1 MIIVDPDRQD
11 LFRKNCVLDDIILV
25 KILIVIG
32 IFTVN
37 ELDNLSVE
45 LKSMLS

>member
-11 LFRKNCVLDDIILV
+11 LLRKNCELDDIILV

-32 IFTVN
+32 IFAVD

>member
-11 LFRKNCVLDDIILV
+11 LLRKNCELDDIILV

-32 IFTVN
+32 IFAV
-37 ELDNLSVE
+37 D
-45 LKSMLS
+45 